1 MVADHDNHE
10 HETQQIWLYLS
21 GELTDAEAE
30 LLEARVAQDA
40 AVRDQYLQAC
50 QQWLTLN
57 TLRQVPKH
65 NSCQQTLQEPVA
77 AELSLKSHALPA
89 DSSLP
94 ARQHV
99 SRRVSLMRNGAFV
112 CGLFGLGVLTGRWTM
127 EATPPDVQLGQ
138 QAATSGVGA
147 GKSDH
152 VVSRPGDSAA
162 HIGSAEDSTETA
174 QPRDSRHIV
183 HLGQGRQ
190 LKLREDQELS
200 LAAAWADLQ
209 EDLPADAAFASILDE
224 FDPASKDERSF
235 ARYGFQSVEE
245 SMPEETST
253 PQIPDWLMLAVI
265 LKHRPTTDADAP
277 DAVSPFSSDGEDAL

>member
-94 ARQHV
+94 EIGRASCRE
-99 SRRVSLMRNGAFV
+99 RV
-112 CGLFGLGVLTGRWTM
+112 
-127 EATPPDVQLGQ
+127 
-138 QAATSGVGA
+138 
-147 GKSDH
+147 
-152 VVSRPGDSAA
+152 
-162 HIGSAEDSTETA
+162 
-174 QPRDSRHIV
+174 
-183 HLGQGRQ
+183 
-190 LKLREDQELS
+190 
-200 LAAAWADLQ
+200 
-209 EDLPADAAFASILDE
+209 
-224 FDPASKDERSF
+224 
-235 ARYGFQSVEE
+235 
-245 SMPEETST
+245 
-253 PQIPDWLMLAVI
+253 
-265 LKHRPTTDADAP
+265 
-277 DAVSPFSSDGEDAL
+277 